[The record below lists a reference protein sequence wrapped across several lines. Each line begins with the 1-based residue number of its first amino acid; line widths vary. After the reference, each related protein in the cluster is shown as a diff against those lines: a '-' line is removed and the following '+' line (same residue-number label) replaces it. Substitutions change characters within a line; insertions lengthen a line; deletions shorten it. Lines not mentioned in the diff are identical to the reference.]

1 MLCIRTSILTTLIL
15 LAARA
20 VLWAGDEPKFRTAVT
35 GDGTIFL
42 AEVTAAQHS
51 QGCAEFWRL
60 HMRTECNTKVHV
72 RVVRIYKRRKDAD
85 PAPPLEFDTDIRQRR
100 EGFGG
105 PAPWQ
110 NQETAIQAGQ
120 RYLLFDAI
128 GKDFPVIFAGAY
140 VPLLLSDQEDA
151 VGDVE
156 LLLNCESLTLGQ
168 QASAV
173 ATAIEGATVPHT
185 HLLAE
190 YVPQLLAAGSDS
202 ETGTLAEALEHR
214 AADAFSPRGR
224 AELLAA
230 LARLS
235 QSGATGPDN
244 LVRAYVN
251 VTVRY
256 FFLKPNEVT
265 PLEPD
270 MHDVILRHVAMILEH
285 DRAMTILRRTVSP
298 PLLQDFVKK
307 VMEAASDARLEESR
321 RVPLRQFAAVIGRQ

>member
-1 MLCIRTSILTTLIL
+1 MFRIRTLIL
-15 LAARA
+15 IASSLLAAPALLCAAEER
-20 VLWAGDEPKFRTAVT
+20 RIRSAVT

-42 AEVTAAQHS
+42 AELTAAQHS
-51 QGCAEFWRL
+51 QGCTEFWRL
-60 HMRTECNTKVHV
+60 HMGTECNTKVRV
-72 RVVRIYKRRKDAD
+72 RILRIYKQIRNAD
-85 PAPPLEFDTDIRQRR
+85 PAPIEFDTEIHQRR
-100 EGFGG
+100 IPPSPPG
-105 PAPWQ
+105 PWQ

-128 GKDFPVIFAGAY
+128 SKNFPVMFSGAY
-140 VPLLLSDQEDA
+140 GPLLVSDREDA

-173 ATAIEGATVPHT
+173 ATAIEDAAVPRT

-202 ETGTLAEALEHR
+202 ETATLAEALEHR

-235 QSGATGPDN
+235 HNGATGPDD
-244 LVRAYVN
+244 LARAYVN

-270 MHDVILRHVAMILEH
+270 MHDTILRNVAAMLGHE
-285 DRAMTILRRTVSP
+285 RAMTILRRTVDP
-298 PLLQDFVKK
+298 PLLRDFVKK
-307 VMEAASDARLEESR
+307 VMEAAADAGLEESR
-321 RVPLRQFAAVIGRQ
+321 RAPLRQFVVAIGQP